1 VVNIHNG
8 TRYAVLNY
16 NLNAG
21 SLIIGSTGLNY
32 GGGTLWNG
40 GNAAGLLMECDNNTE
55 IVVHD
60 NGSRLAS
67 LMYYEGGGNNRITIG
82 RDMGWGGISSV
93 NIPVGTL
100 NFGSRTSDFLIYLWG
115 SDYGFGIN
123 GGVLRYNVP
132 TGASHVF
139 YTGTTVRL
147 NIDSGGSLIAS
158 GKLIVGNNNAY
169 PDLQLGSTNGNNL
182 GIATGASGFSTS
194 ALAGDMVI
202 RSLNRLIL
210 QSGGG
215 GAAFV
220 IDTANNI
227 LVNALSLTNSIY
239 LKTDLW
245 NYSTDSKERFW
256 FATNAATYYRGH
268 GSASGDYTSIHIWRN
283 KDNATIMELDNLGN
297 LSLQYQLTCRVF
309 TIANTN
315 RDLLGIGYE
324 NTATGSSRLAVVY
337 AIQGTF
343 TGFHRVFTE
352 DEKFN
357 KEEPQIFKD
366 EYEGR
371 IVISTGKIATDTNPT
386 DKEWIIEYDKAGITI
401 EDALPK
407 IELSRKK
414 KDKRVFGVLGDKRR
428 SNSRAER
435 LIVNSVG
442 EGAMW
447 IINSNGNIENG
458 DYITS
463 SDYLGYGEKQDDDLL
478 HNYTVAKATIDCNF
492 ELDSPYYNCI
502 ELNDGIR
509 AAFIAVTYHC
519 G

>member
-1 VVNIHNG
+1 
-8 TRYAVLNY
+8 
-16 NLNAG
+16 
-21 SLIIGSTGLNY
+21 
-32 GGGTLWNG
+32 
-40 GNAAGLLMECDNNTE
+40 
-55 IVVHD
+55 
-60 NGSRLAS
+60 
-67 LMYYEGGGNNRITIG
+67 
-82 RDMGWGGISSV
+82 
-93 NIPVGTL
+93 
-100 NFGSRTSDFLIYLWG
+100 
-115 SDYGFGIN
+115 
-123 GGVLRYNVP
+123 
-132 TGASHVF
+132 
-139 YTGTTVRL
+139 
-147 NIDSGGSLIAS
+147 
-158 GKLIVGNNNAY
+158 
-169 PDLQLGSTNGNNL
+169 
-182 GIATGASGFSTS
+182 
-194 ALAGDMVI
+194 
-202 RSLNRLIL
+202 
-210 QSGGG
+210 
-215 GAAFV
+215 
-220 IDTANNI
+220 
-227 LVNALSLTNSIY
+227 
-239 LKTDLW
+239 
-245 NYSTDSKERFW
+245 
-256 FATNAATYYRGH
+256 
-268 GSASGDYTSIHIWRN
+268 
-283 KDNATIMELDNLGN
+283 MELDNLGN
-297 LSLQYQLTCRVF
+297 LTLQYQLSCRVF
-309 TIANTN
+309 TIANAN
-315 RDLLGIGYE
+315 RDLLGINFE
-324 NTATGSSRLAVVY
+324 NTATGTSRIAVVY

-492 ELDSPYYNCI
+492 DLESNLYNSFEIDDLDEKGNK
-502 ELNDGIR
+502 LR
-509 AAFIAVTYHC
+509 VAFIAVTYHC